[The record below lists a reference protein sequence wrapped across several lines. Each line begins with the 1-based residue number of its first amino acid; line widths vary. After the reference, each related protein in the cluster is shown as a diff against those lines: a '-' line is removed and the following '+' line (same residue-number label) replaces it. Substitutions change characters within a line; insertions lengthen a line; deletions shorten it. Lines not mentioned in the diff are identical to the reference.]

1 MHSPGAT
8 GQEEHDSQTL
18 STGVH
23 LYCPSVSAGN
33 PSPGHRIREV
43 EDYTAEFNQ
52 YGRRLS
58 TISLGEYVYG
68 ILLLC
73 GLLIYDQQEQ
83 RRRRAGHYSARF
95 HLNSMVWHICRFF
108 GDWLHQNNLM
118 LVGIFTGVALL
129 VPTQISP
136 MEYVSHHVGRLMLL
150 ALTASYWI
158 HRQLSELTSTGI
170 RQPNYLWAKLQLYH
184 ALLSDFSFSAARQ
197 TIISAAKGIGS

>member
-1 MHSPGAT
+1 MEQSKTALIPIAVATEHTGYGKHDRSDMLNGVTHIWSQASCSIMSRRRSTMHSPGAT

-108 GDWLHQNNLM
+108 GDWVH
-118 LVGIFTGVALL
+118 
-129 VPTQISP
+129 
-136 MEYVSHHVGRLMLL
+136 
-150 ALTASYWI
+150 
-158 HRQLSELTSTGI
+158 
-170 RQPNYLWAKLQLYH
+170 
-184 ALLSDFSFSAARQ
+184 
-197 TIISAAKGIGS
+197 